1 MMMLRRTWL
10 AGFAAAAVFLAGCAI
25 APPGPSAQ
33 ERAAL
38 APTGK
43 LRVGVY
49 PDSPTSLVKD
59 KSGKKVGV
67 AYELGQEMARRMGV
81 PFEAVEYR
89 RIAEVVDAMKK
100 GDVDFTFTNATAA
113 RAEILSFTP
122 MMLHLEL
129 GYLVGA
135 GSPLK
140 TIADIDKPNMKIAV
154 IEGGTTAGILAR
166 DYKSAKVVPVASPKA
181 AGEQLAQRQVDAFTT
196 NKGMLF
202 ELADGMPGARV
213 LDGRWG
219 LENMAIGIPK
229 GREAGL
235 PYLNRFA
242 QDVRSD
248 GTVRAIVGRAGLRG
262 TVEP

>member
-1 MMMLRRTWL
+1 MSMLRRTWL
-10 AGFAAAAVFLAGCAI
+10 IGLAAAAALVVGCAT
-25 APPGPSAQ
+25 APAGPTAQ

-59 KSGKKVGV
+59 KNGNKVGV
-67 AYELGQEMARRMGV
+67 AYELGQQLARRMGV
-81 PFEAVEYR
+81 PFEPVEYR
-89 RIAEVVDAMKK
+89 RIAEVVSAMQK
-100 GDVDFTFTNATAA
+100 GEVDFTFTNATAA
-113 RAEILSFTP
+113 RAQILSFTP

-129 GYLVGA
+129 GYLVGP
-135 GSPLK
+135 GSTLQ
-140 TIADIDKPNMKIAV
+140 TIADVDQPNRKVAV
-154 IEGGTTAGILAR
+154 IEGGTTAGVLAR
-166 DYKSAKVVPVASPKA
+166 EFKNAKVVPVASPKA
-181 AGEQLAQRQVDAFTT
+181 AGEQLAARQVDTFTT

-248 GTVRAIVGRAGLRG
+248 GTMRAIVGRAGLRG